1 MMRPANPCSQQS
13 GFTLPEMLAAML
25 GVFVVVSAATGFLL
39 TAMQR
44 QVAVLQ
50 ATALE
55 AQHEALAE
63 IMNDSIKSAVDFQ
76 IYQDAPTGASNGP
89 LAPGNSSGDW
99 LVCVNQNGTIR
110 FHFDGAQIEC
120 QQTGNGAVQTR
131 VFVGASR
138 ASPNNGQP
146 NNDDQPD
153 NAQNSHRPIFN
164 LSNLGIV
171 QAQWNVNTTVDQ
183 VPFNVFGVPLQM
195 Q

>member
-1 MMRPANPCSQQS
+1 
-13 GFTLPEMLAAML
+13 MLAAML
-25 GVFVVVSAATGFLL
+25 GVFLVVGAATGFLL

-76 IYQDAPTGASNGP
+76 IYKDAPPSSGGGP
-89 LAPGNSSGDW
+89 LAPGNSFGDW
-99 LVCVNQNGTIR
+99 LVCVNQNGTR
-110 FHFDGAQIEC
+110 EFHFDGGQIEY
-120 QQTGNGAVQTR
+120 QQTENGVVQKR
-131 VFVGASR
+131 VFPGAARS
-138 ASPNNGQP
+138 SSNDQPTNGQP
-146 NNDDQPD
+146 
-153 NAQNSHRPIFN
+153 IFN
-164 LSNLGIV
+164 SNPGVV
-171 QAQWNVNTTVDQ
+171 QAQWDVTTTVDQ

>member
-1 MMRPANPCSQQS
+1 MKPALPALHQS

-76 IYQDAPTGASNGP
+76 IYQDAPTSSGNGP

-99 LVCVNQNGTIR
+99 LVCVNQNGMTT
-110 FHFDGAQIEC
+110 FHFDGTEIEY
-120 QQTGNGAVQTR
+120 QQTGSGAVQKR
-131 VFVGASR
+131 VFAGASR
-138 ASPNNGQP
+138 ASANNNQP
-146 NNDDQPD
+146 NNNDQPD
-153 NAQNSHRPIFN
+153 NAQNSHQPIFN

>member
-1 MMRPANPCSQQS
+1 MMRPANPCSHQS

-76 IYQDAPTGASNGP
+76 IYQDAPTSSGNGP

-99 LVCVNQNGTIR
+99 LVCVNQNGTTT
-110 FHFDGAQIEC
+110 FHFDGAQFEF
-120 QQTGNGAVQTR
+120 QQTGNGAVQKR
-131 VFVGASR
+131 VFPGASR
-138 ASPNNGQP
+138 ASTNS
-146 NNDDQPD
+146 DQT
-153 NAQNSHRPIFN
+153 NSTQNSNKSPIFN

-171 QAQWNVNTTVDQ
+171 QAQWDVNTTVDQ

>member
-1 MMRPANPCSQQS
+1 
-13 GFTLPEMLAAML
+13 ML

-76 IYQDAPTGASNGP
+76 IYQDAPTGSGNGL

-99 LVCVNQNGTIR
+99 LVCANQNGITT
-110 FHFDGAQIEC
+110 FHFDGTQIEY
-120 QQTGNGAVQTR
+120 QQTGSGAVQKR
-131 VFVGASR
+131 VFAGASR
-138 ASPNNGQP
+138 ASPNN
-146 NNDDQPD
+146 DQPD
-153 NAQNSHRPIFN
+153 NAQNSNKPIFN

-183 VPFNVFGVPLQM
+183 VPFNVFGVPLHM

>member
-1 MMRPANPCSQQS
+1 MMRPANPCSHQS

-76 IYQDAPTGASNGP
+76 IYQDAPTGSSNGP

-99 LVCVNQNGTIR
+99 LVCVNQNGTTR

-131 VFVGASR
+131 VFTGVSR
-138 ASPNNGQP
+138 ASPNN
-146 NNDDQPD
+146 DQPD
-153 NAQNSHRPIFN
+153 NGQNSYHPIFN

-171 QAQWNVNTTVDQ
+171 QAQWNVNTRVDQ

>member
-1 MMRPANPCSQQS
+1 MMRPAKPCLLQS
-13 GFTLPEMLAAML
+13 GFTLAEMLAAML

-76 IYQDAPTGASNGP
+76 IYQDAPTSSGNGT
-89 LAPGNSSGDW
+89 LAPGNASGDW
-99 LVCVNQNGTIR
+99 LVCVNQNGTTT
-110 FHFDGAQIEC
+110 FHFDGTQFEY
-120 QQTGNGAVQTR
+120 QQTGNNAVQKR
-131 VFVGASR
+131 VFPGASR
-138 ASPNNGQP
+138 VSPNK
-146 NNDDQPD
+146 DQT
-153 NAQNSHRPIFN
+153 NSAQNSSKTPIFN

-171 QAQWNVNTTVDQ
+171 QAQWDVNTTVDQ

>member
-1 MMRPANPCSQQS
+1 MLTLAKPHLRQS

-76 IYQDAPTGASNGP
+76 IYQDTPTGSSNGA
-89 LAPGNSSGDW
+89 LAPGNASGDW
-99 LVCVNQNGTIR
+99 LVCVNQNGTTT
-110 FHFDGAQIEC
+110 FHFDGAQFEY
-120 QQTGNGAVQTR
+120 QQTVAGAVQKR
-131 VFVGASR
+131 VFPGASR
-138 ASPNNGQP
+138 VSPSNSETNST
-146 NNDDQPD
+146 
-153 NAQNSHRPIFN
+153 QNSNTPIFN

-171 QAQWNVNTTVDQ
+171 QAQWDVNTRVDQ
-183 VPFNVFGVPLQM
+183 VPFNVFGLPLQM

>member
-1 MMRPANPCSQQS
+1 MMRPANPCSHQS

-39 TAMQR
+39 TAIQR

-99 LVCVNQNGTIR
+99 LVCVNQNGTTT
-110 FHFDGAQIEC
+110 FHFDGTQFEL
-120 QQTGNGAVQTR
+120 QQTSTGGAVQKR
-131 VFVGASR
+131 VFPGASR
-138 ASPNNGQP
+138 FSSDDSQP
-146 NNDDQPD
+146 IT
-153 NAQNSHRPIFN
+153 AQNSNSTRIFS

-171 QAQWNVNTTVDQ
+171 QAQWGVNTTVDR

>member
-1 MMRPANPCSQQS
+1 
-13 GFTLPEMLAAML
+13 MLAAML

-39 TAMQR
+39 TATQR

-76 IYQDAPTGASNGP
+76 IYQDAPTGAGNGP

-99 LVCVNQNGTIR
+99 LVCVNQNGTTR

-131 VFVGASR
+131 VFTGASR
-138 ASPNNGQP
+138 GSPNG
-146 NNDDQPD
+146 
-153 NAQNSHRPIFN
+153 QNSHQPIFN

-183 VPFNVFGVPLQM
+183 VTFNVFGVPLQM